1 MTALSVMLSILLVS
15 VTLYNIQIFNS
26 ERDFIRTK
34 TSWFHTS
41 ILLQHS
47 REEILPQLRSAQLKS
62 GDGGIFD
69 FSLGKVEY
77 FITDD
82 VEGVLKVRFE
92 SVGERFG
99 RGTGLLYYDYVNDQV
114 IQWVVV

>member
-15 VTLYNIQIFNS
+15 VTVYNIQILNS

-34 TSWFHTS
+34 TSWFQTS
-41 ILLQHS
+41 ILLQLS

-62 GDGGIFD
+62 GDVGVFNHSVGR
-69 FSLGKVEY
+69 VEY
-77 FITDD
+77 FITDY
-82 VEGVLKVRFE
+82 VEGIIKVRFE
-92 SVGERFG
+92 AEGTRFG
-99 RGTGLLYYDYVNDQV
+99 KGTGLLYYDYVNEQV